1 MLDMRG
7 FGYSGGSRVNE
18 STTKVLSDIENLLK
32 NCCERDLSTF
42 IVAHGLGAMFLNAL
56 LQ

>member
-1 MLDMRG
+1 MLDLRG

-18 STTKVLSDIENLLK
+18 STIKVLSDIENLLK
-32 NCCERDLSTF
+32 NCCERELSTF
-42 IVAHGLGAMFLNAL
+42 IIAHGLGAMFLNGL